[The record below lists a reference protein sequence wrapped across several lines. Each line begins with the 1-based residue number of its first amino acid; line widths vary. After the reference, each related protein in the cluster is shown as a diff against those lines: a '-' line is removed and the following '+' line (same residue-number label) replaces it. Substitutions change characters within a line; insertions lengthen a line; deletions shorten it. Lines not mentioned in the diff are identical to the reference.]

1 MSRALNISDAKVSRD
16 GGKTFHDVKLTE
28 IRYSEKDTV
37 YKPDL
42 KIPKETTFSGT
53 FTVKIPAKIRTIFR
67 KWIDMILKETDYE
80 RLN

>member
-1 MSRALNISDAKVSRD
+1 MSRVLNISDAKVSFD
-16 GGKTFHDVKLTE
+16 GGKTFHDAKFTE
-28 IRYSEKDTV
+28 IRYSEKDMV

-42 KIPKETTFSGT
+42 KIPKGTTFSGT

-67 KWIDMILKETDYE
+67 KWIDMILKETNYE

>member
-1 MSRALNISDAKVSRD
+1 MIRVSRISEAKVSLD
-16 GGKTFHDVKLTE
+16 GGKTFHDANFTE

-42 KIPKETTFSGT
+42 KIPEGTTFSGT
-53 FTVKIPAKIRTIFR
+53 FTVKIPAKIRAIFS